1 MLNNKILKIMKKN
14 IKFID
19 NDNNLVKV
27 EFTNENG
34 YLSLTG
40 DYANNS
46 CGQIYDMIKPHT
58 DLQRELVDV
67 WKERHLKNDNPSLVE
82 KISTIMDKVQ
92 HEYDD
97 FYASLLPN
105 DNYPSIEDE
114 GECLEFLDKCFFED
128 DSPFILS
135 AIKANDYD
143 LRVIPYV
150 DVADTHSYQ
159 KEVTIFGVDYYVC
172 KEERLDD
179 IAREYLEDDD
189 EFWREAVRCERTTL
203 GLSDWIDDAIS
214 IDGAMSVLGWS
225 EIDTIS
231 VRDDNYLVAVQD

>member
-1 MLNNKILKIMKKN
+1 MKKN

-19 NDNNLVKV
+19 GKNNLVKV
-27 EFTNENG
+27 ELRTEDGHISFTGEYCG
-34 YLSLTG
+34 
-40 DYANNS
+40 NS
-46 CGQIYDMIKPHT
+46 WGQIVDNIMPRT
-58 DLQRELVDV
+58 SLQKELVEE
-67 WKERHLKNDNPSLVE
+67 WNAWHLKEDTCILFKAHSLPKLVD
-82 KISTIMDKVQ
+82 ISSDLMDKVQ
-92 HEYDD
+92 KEQDD
-97 FYASLLPN
+97 FYASLLQG
-105 DNYPSIEDE
+105 DEYPSIEDE

-135 AIKANDYD
+135 AIKANGYD

-150 DVADTHSYQ
+150 DVSDTHSYQ
-159 KEVTIFGVDYYVC
+159 KEVTIFGVTYYVC
-172 KEERLDD
+172 KEERLDY
-179 IAREYLEDDD
+179 IAREYLENDD
-189 EFWREAVRCERTTL
+189 EFWRDAVHCERTTL

>member
-1 MLNNKILKIMKKN
+1 MKKN
-14 IKFID
+14 IKFVD

-40 DYANNS
+40 DYANTS
-46 CGQIYDMIKPHT
+46 CGQINGDIEPRT

-67 WKERHLKNDNPSLVE
+67 WKKTHIKHNDPSLVE
-82 KISTIMDKVQ
+82 KISALMDKVQ

-97 FYASLLPN
+97 FYASLLLD
-105 DNYPSIEDE
+105 DNYPSIENE

-135 AIKANDYD
+135 AIKANGYD

-150 DVADTHSYQ
+150 DVSDTHSYQ

-172 KEERLDD
+172 KGERLDD
-179 IAREYLEDDD
+179 IARDYLKDDD
-189 EFWREAVRCERTTL
+189 ELWRDAVRCERTTL
-203 GLSDWIDDAIS
+203 GLSDWIDEVIS
-214 IDGAMSVLGWS
+214 IDGAMSVLAWK

-231 VRDDNYLVAVQD
+231 VRDNEYLVAVQD

>member
-1 MLNNKILKIMKKN
+1 MKKN
-14 IKFID
+14 IKFVD
-19 NDNNLVKV
+19 ANNHKVGVKFEV
-27 EFTNENG
+27 ENE
-34 YLSLTG
+34 YISLTG
-40 DYANNS
+40 DYCNEAW
-46 CGQIYDMIKPHT
+46 GQIYDDIEPRT
-58 DLQRELVDV
+58 DLQRELVEV
-67 WKERHLKNDNPSLVE
+67 WKEKQLKKPEDAVVE
-82 KISTIMDKVQ
+82 RIATLMDKVQ
-92 HEYDD
+92 KENDE
-97 FYASLLPN
+97 FYASLLLN

-172 KEERLDD
+172 KEDRLDD

-189 EFWREAVRCERTTL
+189 ELWREAVRNERTTL
-203 GLSDWIDDAIS
+203 GLSDWIDEVIS

-225 EIDTIS
+225 EIDTITIRDEDYIVA
-231 VRDDNYLVAVQD
+231 VRD

>member
-1 MLNNKILKIMKKN
+1 MKKN
-14 IKFID
+14 IKFLD
-19 NDNNLVKV
+19 NVNNLVKV

-46 CGQIYDMIKPHT
+46 CGQINDYIEPCT

-67 WKERHLKNDNPSLVE
+67 WKENHLKNDDPSLVE
-82 KISTIMDKVQ
+82 KISALMDKVQ

-97 FYASLLPN
+97 FYASLLLN
-105 DNYPSIEDE
+105 DNYPSIDDE

-135 AIKANDYD
+135 AIKANGYD

-150 DVADTHSYQ
+150 DVTDTHSYQ
-159 KEVTIFGVDYYVC
+159 KEVTIFGAEYYVC

-179 IAREYLEDDD
+179 IAREYLENDDD
-189 EFWREAVRCERTTL
+189 LWREAVRCERTTL
-203 GLSDWIDDAIS
+203 GLSDWIDEAINL
-214 IDGAMSVLGWS
+214 DGAMSVLGWD